1 MFLFFNNRVG
11 CLGSLAISVLVTL
24 LIFAACQSF
33 HTIHANVH

>member
-24 LIFAACQSF
+24 LIFVACQAFRGVS
-33 HTIHANVH
+33 H